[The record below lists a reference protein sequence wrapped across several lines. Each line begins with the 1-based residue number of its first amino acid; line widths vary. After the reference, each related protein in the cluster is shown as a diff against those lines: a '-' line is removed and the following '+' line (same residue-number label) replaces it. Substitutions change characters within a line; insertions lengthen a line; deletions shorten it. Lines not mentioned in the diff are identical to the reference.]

1 MIIFTRDT
9 RSGCTVGP
17 CARAGAGRRTA
28 RHGRRRPPGVARVPC
43 RVVRLAP
50 RVLRTSL
57 GGGAE
62 ARFLSGFF
70 FLAYDCVCELA
81 HVPYVYTARALCGD
95 RCAHLL
101 SSNNIPAALCALPR
115 AQDVTQGSPSRAAP
129 LNVTSRLETGSVS
142 AQDRAVQEVPRLKVP
157 AWSEPVASTALQ
169 AASSSS
175 RGGGWVPG
183 RPVSPWGV
191 ISRPE
196 LPWSTGRR
204 AVRRHKAR
212 ARALPRWVTPTGPRC
227 SMASVFSSS
236 TPLLSACV
244 MPTSL
249 SVIVPRLSAGGR
261 AAVVSTRRQPRVR
274 ASRLPRGFARAGL
287 GKQSQT
293 KAGCSGRAPPGLP
306 P

>member
-101 SSNNIPAALCALPR
+101 SSNNIPAALCSTPSTR
-115 AQDVTQGSPSRAAP
+115 CYTRVAQSRSPAERY
-129 LNVTSRLETGSVS
+129 VS
-142 AQDRAVQEVPRLKVP
+142 ARDGFRL
-157 AWSEPVASTALQ
+157 
-169 AASSSS
+169 SS
-175 RGGGWVPG
+175 RS
-183 RPVSPWGV
+183 RSPR
-191 ISRPE
+191 SPPSE
-196 LPWSTGRR
+196 
-204 AVRRHKAR
+204 
-212 ARALPRWVTPTGPRC
+212 
-227 SMASVFSSS
+227 
-236 TPLLSACV
+236 SACV
-244 MPTSL
+244 
-249 SVIVPRLSAGGR
+249 VRAGGID
-261 AAVVSTRRQPRVR
+261 
-274 ASRLPRGFARAGL
+274 GFAG
-287 GKQSQT
+287 G
-293 KAGCSGRAPPGLP
+293 
-306 P
+306 